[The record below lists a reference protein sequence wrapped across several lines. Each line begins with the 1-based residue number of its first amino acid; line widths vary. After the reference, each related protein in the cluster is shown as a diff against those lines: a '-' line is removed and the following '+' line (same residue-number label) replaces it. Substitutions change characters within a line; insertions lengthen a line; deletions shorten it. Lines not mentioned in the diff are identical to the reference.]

1 MNELQER
8 IDDLN
13 TLIEQINDKERDYLD
28 RWSDVEKSATIIQSL
43 ISMIKLDVLELLVKY
58 KFDMKNLDLAMEE
71 HHLSSNAKYLF
82 DPDIINEGKTMRTDS
97 NMENIK
103 FLLDSMELNETYMDD
118 PRHYVPVFEKIV
130 LGLKPI
136 VKSKD
141 VNPQDFAVRLDIV
154 LY

>member
-43 ISMIKLDVLELLVKY
+43 ISIIKLDVLELLVKY

-71 HHLSSNAKYLF
+71 HHLSSNTKYLF
-82 DPDIINEGKTMRTDS
+82 DPDIINEGES
-97 NMENIK
+97 NE
-103 FLLDSMELNETYMDD
+103 D
-118 PRHYVPVFEKIV
+118 R
-130 LGLKPI
+130 
-136 VKSKD
+136 
-141 VNPQDFAVRLDIV
+141 
-154 LY
+154 